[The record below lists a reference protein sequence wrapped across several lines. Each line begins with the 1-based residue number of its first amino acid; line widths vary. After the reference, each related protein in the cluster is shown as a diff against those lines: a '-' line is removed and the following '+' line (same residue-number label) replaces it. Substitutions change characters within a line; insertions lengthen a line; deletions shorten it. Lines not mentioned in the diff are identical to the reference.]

1 MPTASIIPHCG
12 VADDLDDQH
21 ALGRPGFRSTPVS
34 NNTTVQ
40 VQSSNDRTMFQASAN
55 YYLDNGMYI
64 EDTYRKY
71 GGNFSVEHK
80 LLDNLRMKA
89 SANITSNKRHNNGG
103 LAYWR
108 NPIFPV

>member
-1 MPTASIIPHCG
+1 
-12 VADDLDDQH
+12 
-21 ALGRPGFRSTPVS
+21 
-34 NNTTVQ
+34 
-40 VQSSNDRTMFQASAN
+40 
-55 YYLDNGMYI
+55 MYI

-108 NPIFPV
+108 NPIFPVYDDNGDYWLYGAQDYSHPLALTSSPKRTR